1 MFCFVIGYAASDILK
16 EHTVFIFMVKHSL
29 ELLDPEHEGRL
40 TLQDI
45 RISSPHQ
52 HCVTSQET

>member
-1 MFCFVIGYAASDILK
+1 MLCFVTRYASSDILK
-16 EHTVFIFMVKHSL
+16 EHIVFIFRVKHSL
-29 ELLDPEHEGRL
+29 GLLDPEHKGRL

-52 HCVTSQET
+52 HNVTSQET